1 MSPLSYLLF
10 TRFKNQIKGIF
21 RSPAKLIYAV
31 VLIALLV
38 LVLIGGRES
47 AAETGVFRP
56 SSELY
61 AIVLAFYALML
72 ILIVNSGFSTGMS
85 VFKMPD
91 VNFLF
96 AGPFRPLRVLF
107 FGMLQQL
114 GTAIITGL
122 FILFQYGWLHGS
134 YGVSVLGM
142 IAILLGYS
150 LVLFTGQLTAMTIY
164 CLTSGSDKKRR
175 TARVIFVAVCVVWAA
190 YILYSCLG
198 EGDFLSKLCAAASS
212 SYAMY
217 FPVAGWLC
225 WAVAGVIEGEIVGL
239 IGLAL
244 WAVFCLILWLAMA
257 RADQDYYEDVLQSTE
272 TAFNA
277 QAAAKEGRVTETGPK
292 NLKVGRMGLGGGEG
306 ASVFWYKHRVENRR
320 SRTFIIGGAELIFVI
335 AAIAFGFFMRDEG
348 LVPAL
353 AFAVYLQMFSSSMR
367 RLPREMMKPYLYLVP
382 EPPFKKLLWCLRE
395 SVGSFALM
403 AVLIFVPLG
412 FIMKLDPA
420 SIAAACLV
428 HFSYSYLLLAGNLVC
443 ERVFGRVNTRALIF
457 FFYFLVEILICA
469 PGIVVAVVL
478 STYMA
483 AQPIWLLALAATNA
497 LLSLLAIFLC
507 RGILNYAE
515 LKN

>member
-31 VLIALLV
+31 ILIALMV
-38 LVLIGGRES
+38 LVVIGGRET
-47 AAETGVFRP
+47 AAETETFRP

-61 AIVLAFYALML
+61 AIMLGFYALML
-72 ILIVNSGFSTGMS
+72 ILVVNSGFSTGMS

-134 YGVSVLGM
+134 YGVSVPGM

-150 LVLFTGQLTAMTIY
+150 FVLFTGQLTAMTIY

-175 TARVIFVAVCVVWAA
+175 TARGVFIAVCVVWAG
-190 YILYSCLG
+190 YIFYSCLG
-198 EGDFLSKLCAAASS
+198 EGEFLSKLCAAASS
-212 SYAMY
+212 SWAMY

-225 WAVAGVIEGEIVGL
+225 WAVAGVLESELAGL
-239 IGLAL
+239 VGLAL
-244 WAVFCLILWLAMA
+244 WAVFCLALWLAMA

-292 NLKVGRMGLGGGEG
+292 NLKLGRTGLGGGEG
-306 ASVFWYKHRVENRR
+306 ASAFWYKHRIENRR
-320 SRTFIIGGAELIFVI
+320 SRTFILGGAELIFVI
-335 AAIAFGFFMRDEG
+335 ATIGFGFFMRDEG
-348 LVPAL
+348 VVPVL
-353 AFAVYLQMFSSSMR
+353 AFAVYMQMFSSSMR
-367 RLPREMMKPYLYLVP
+367 RLPREMMKPYVYLVP
-382 EPPFKKLLWCLRE
+382 EPPFKKLLWCIRE

-412 FIMKLDPA
+412 LIMKLDPQT
-420 SIAAACLV
+420 IAACCLV
-428 HFSYSYLLLAGNLVC
+428 HFTYSYLLLAGNLVC
-443 ERVFGRVNTRALIF
+443 ERVFGRVNTRALILV
-457 FFYFLVEILICA
+457 FYFLVEILVCA
-469 PGIVVAVVL
+469 PGIAAAVVL
-478 STYMA
+478 NVFGTA
-483 AQPIWLLALAATNA
+483 LPLCLLALAAVNA
-497 LLSLLAIFLC
+497 LLALLAIFLC

>member
-38 LVLIGGRES
+38 LGVIGGQAG
-47 AAETGVFRP
+47 AAEAETFRP

-61 AIVLAFYALML
+61 AIVLGFYALMF

-96 AGPFRPLRVLF
+96 AGPFRPLRVLS

-114 GTAIITGL
+114 GTAIITGV
-122 FILFQYGWLHGS
+122 FILFQYGWMHGS
-134 YGVSVLGM
+134 YGVDVPGM

-150 LVLFTGQLTAMTIY
+150 LVLFTGQLAAMTIY

-175 TARVIFVAVCVVWAA
+175 TARGVFIAVCVVWAG
-190 YILYSCLG
+190 YIFYACLG
-198 EGDFLSKLCAAASS
+198 EGEFLPKLCAAASS
-212 SYAMY
+212 SYSMY

-225 WAVAGVIEGEIVGL
+225 WAVAGVIEGELSGL

-244 WAVFCLILWLAMA
+244 WAVFCAALWLAMA
-257 RADQDYYEDVLQSTE
+257 KADQDYYEDVLQSTE
-272 TAFNA
+272 TAFNT

-292 NLKVGRMGLGGGEG
+292 KLKLGHTGLGGGEG
-306 ASVFWYKHRVENRR
+306 AAVFWYKHRVENRR
-320 SRTFIIGGAELIFVI
+320 SRSFILGGTELIFVI
-335 AAIAFGFFMRDEG
+335 VTIAFGFFMRNEG
-348 LVPAL
+348 VVPAL
-353 AFAVYLQMFSSSMR
+353 AFAVYMQMFSSSMR
-367 RLPREMMKPYLYLVP
+367 RLPREMLKPYIYLVP
-382 EPPFKKLLWCLRE
+382 EPAFKKLLWCIRE
-395 SVGSFALM
+395 SVGTFALM

-412 FIMKLDPA
+412 LIMKLEPVT
-420 SIAAACLV
+420 IAACCIV
-428 HFSYSYLLLAGNLVC
+428 HFTYSYLLLAGNLVC
-443 ERVFGRVNTRALIF
+443 ERVFGRVNTRALVF
-457 FFYFLVEILICA
+457 VFYFVVEILICA
-469 PGIVVAVVL
+469 PGLIAAIVLNVFGTVL
-478 STYMA
+478 
-483 AQPIWLLALAATNA
+483 PLCLLALAAVNA
-497 LLSLLAIFLC
+497 LLALLAIFLC
-507 RGILNYAE
+507 RGVLNYAE

>member
-10 TRFKNQIKGIF
+10 TRFKNQIKGVF

-31 VLIALLV
+31 ILIALLV
-38 LVLIGGRES
+38 LVIVGGGKG
-47 AAETGVFRP
+47 AAEMEEFRP
-56 SSELY
+56 ASELY
-61 AIVLAFYALML
+61 AIVLGFYALML

-114 GTAIITGL
+114 GTAILTGL
-122 FILFQYGWLHGS
+122 FIIFQYGWMHGS
-134 YGVSVLGM
+134 YGVSVPGM

-150 LVLFTGQLTAMTIY
+150 FVLFTGQLTAMTIY

-175 TARVIFVAVCVVWAA
+175 TARGVFIGVCVIWAA
-190 YILYSCLG
+190 YIFCACLG
-198 EGDFLSKLCAAASS
+198 EGEFLSKLCAAASS

-225 WAVAGVIEGEIVGL
+225 WAVAGVIEGELTGL

-244 WAVFCLILWLAMA
+244 WAVFCLALWLAMA
-257 RADQDYYEDVLQSTE
+257 KADQDYYEDVLQSTE

-292 NLKVGRMGLGGGEG
+292 NLKLGRTGLGGGEG
-306 ASVFWYKHRVENRR
+306 ARVFWYKHRVENRR
-320 SRTFIIGGAELIFVI
+320 SRMFILGGAELVFIL
-335 AAIAFGFFMRDEG
+335 ASLGFGFFMRDEG
-348 LVPAL
+348 VVPAL
-353 AFAVYLQMFSSSMR
+353 AFSVYMQMFSSSMR
-367 RLPREMMKPYLYLVP
+367 RLPREMMKPYIYLVP

-395 SVGSFALM
+395 SVDSFVLM
-403 AVLIFVPLG
+403 ALLIFVPLG
-412 FIMKLDPA
+412 LLMKLDAA
-420 SIAAACLV
+420 SIAALCLV
-428 HFSYSYLLLAGNLVC
+428 HLSYSYLLLAGNLVC
-443 ERVFGRVNTRALIF
+443 ERVFGRVNTKALILV
-457 FFYFLVEILICA
+457 FYFLVEILVCA
-469 PGIVVAVVL
+469 PGIVAAVAL
-478 STYMA
+478 SVTGA
-483 AQPIWLLALAATNA
+483 AQPLWLLALAAANA
-497 LLSLLAIFLC
+497 IVALLAIFLC